1 VSYCQW
7 LSDFLIPVIYPIS
20 AVSMVEMNF
29 DLDQSR
35 LSFWLALMNLNL
47 SQGIYIH
54 TVRIQ
59 CISIMCNHTGSVSKV
74 CYLFSEQEGKT
85 DDIQEL
91 RNKIME
97 VLRQEPYMGEKIPV
111 R

>member
-1 VSYCQW
+1 MRLDFRVLKTQTFMYTIISLCFVFFIVTDAGELCQN
-7 LSDFLIPVIYPIS
+7 V
-20 AVSMVEMNF
+20 V
-29 DLDQSR
+29 
-35 LSFWLALMNLNL
+35 
-47 SQGIYIH
+47 
-54 TVRIQ
+54 
-59 CISIMCNHTGSVSKV
+59 
-74 CYLFSEQEGKT
+74 YLFSELKRNT

>member
-1 VSYCQW
+1 MYTVR
-7 LSDFLIPVIYPIS
+7 DIS
-20 AVSMVEMNF
+20 A
-29 DLDQSR
+29 
-35 LSFWLALMNLNL
+35 
-47 SQGIYIH
+47 
-54 TVRIQ
+54 
-59 CISIMCNHTGSVSKV
+59 MCNHRISVTNYVHV
-74 CYLFSEQEGKT
+74 CYLFSEQDGKI

>member
-1 VSYCQW
+1 
-7 LSDFLIPVIYPIS
+7 
-20 AVSMVEMNF
+20 M
-29 DLDQSR
+29 
-35 LSFWLALMNLNL
+35 
-47 SQGIYIH
+47 
-54 TVRIQ
+54 
-59 CISIMCNHTGSVSKV
+59 
-74 CYLFSEQEGKT
+74 YLVYFTEQEGKT